1 MCLYE
6 CTISD
11 FVVVPV
17 QDACLLAM
25 LRLAADC
32 EDIPSETLGTIS
44 KLKEASGRH
53 IKRVSIM

>member
-1 MCLYE
+1 MCFYE
-6 CTISD
+6 YIISD
-11 FVVVPV
+11 YVVVPV
-17 QDACLLAM
+17 LDACLLAM

-32 EDIPSETLGTIS
+32 EDIPSETLRAIS